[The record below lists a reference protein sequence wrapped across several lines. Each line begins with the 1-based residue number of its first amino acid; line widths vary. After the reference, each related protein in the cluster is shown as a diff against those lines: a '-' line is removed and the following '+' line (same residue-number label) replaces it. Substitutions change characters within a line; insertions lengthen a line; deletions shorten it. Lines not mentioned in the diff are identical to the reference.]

1 MKNKSILA
9 KARIIISVL
18 TVIVCMLIGCER
30 KQEVNLTR
38 LDLPEEETAL
48 QQEEQERTEAVTV
61 EETKAQEKTVS
72 QETEQSSL
80 VIHICGAVVNPGVYE
95 LPAGSRLYQ
104 AVEIAGG
111 FAPEASQDY
120 LNQAKVLN
128 DGMKLYIP
136 TEEEVLLAQQEG
148 TVPDYF
154 TETDEEELPSS
165 LPVLINI
172 NTASEAELCTLT
184 GIGTG
189 KAKSIIAYRTENG
202 RYEKIED
209 IKKVEGIKDGLFEK
223 IKDSITV

>member
-1 MKNKSILA
+1 MNNKSILA

-30 KQEVNLTR
+30 KQEIYLTQ
-38 LDLPEEETAL
+38 LDTSNEEAALQPEEETQA
-48 QQEEQERTEAVTV
+48 
-61 EETKAQEKTVS
+61 ETIVS
-72 QETEQSSL
+72 QETEPPHI
-80 VIHICGAVVNPGVYE
+80 VIHICGAVANPGVYE
-95 LPAGSRLYQ
+95 LTEGSRLYQ
-104 AVEIAGG
+104 AVEMAGG
-111 FAPEASQDY
+111 FAPEASRDY

-136 TEEEVLLAQQEG
+136 TEEEVLAAQQEG
-148 TVPDYF
+148 VLSDYL
-154 TETDEEELPSS
+154 TEAGEEELQNSQPG
-165 LPVLINI
+165 LVNI

-209 IKKVEGIKDGLFEK
+209 IMKVEGIKDGLFEK

>member
-1 MKNKSILA
+1 MNNKSILA

-30 KQEVNLTR
+30 KQEIYLTQ
-38 LDLPEEETAL
+38 LDTSEEEATLQPEEAK
-48 QQEEQERTEAVTV
+48 QAEEI
-61 EETKAQEKTVS
+61 VS
-72 QETEQSSL
+72 QETEPTHI

-95 LPAGSRLYQ
+95 LTEGSRLYQ
-104 AVEIAGG
+104 AVEMAGG
-111 FAPEASQDY
+111 FGPEASQDY
-120 LNQAKVLN
+120 LNQAQVLN

-136 TEEEVLLAQQEG
+136 TVEEVLVAQQEG
-148 TVPDYF
+148 ILPDYL
-154 TETDEEELPSS
+154 TEAGGEELQNSPPG
-165 LPVLINI
+165 LVNI

-209 IKKVEGIKDGLFEK
+209 IMKVEGIKDGLFEK

>member
-1 MKNKSILA
+1 MNNKSILA

-30 KQEVNLTR
+30 KQEIYLTQ
-38 LDLPEEETAL
+38 LDTSKEEATLPLEEEKQA
-48 QQEEQERTEAVTV
+48 EEI
-61 EETKAQEKTVS
+61 VS
-72 QETEQSSL
+72 QETEPPHI

-95 LPAGSRLYQ
+95 LTEGSRLYQ
-104 AVEIAGG
+104 AVEMAGG

-120 LNQAKVLN
+120 LNQAKVLI

-136 TEEEVLLAQQEG
+136 TEEEVLVAQQEG
-148 TVPDYF
+148 VLPDDL
-154 TETDEEELPSS
+154 TEAGEEELQNSS
-165 LPVLINI
+165 PGLVNI

-209 IKKVEGIKDGLFEK
+209 IMKVEGIKEGLFDK

>member
-1 MKNKSILA
+1 MNNKSILA

-30 KQEVNLTR
+30 KQEIYLTQ
-38 LDLPEEETAL
+38 LDTSKEEATTRTEGEKQEEEI
-48 QQEEQERTEAVTV
+48 VP
-61 EETKAQEKTVS
+61 
-72 QETEQSSL
+72 QETEPPHI
-80 VIHICGAVVNPGVYE
+80 VIHVCGAVVSPGVYVLTE
-95 LPAGSRLYQ
+95 GSRLYQ
-104 AVEIAGG
+104 AVEMAGG
-111 FAPEASQDY
+111 FAPEAAQDY
-120 LNQAKVLN
+120 LNQAKVLS

-136 TEEEVLLAQQEG
+136 TEEEVLVAQQEG
-148 TVPDYF
+148 VLPDYL
-154 TETDEEELPSS
+154 TEAVEEELQNSS
-165 LPVLINI
+165 PGLVNI

-209 IKKVEGIKDGLFEK
+209 IMKVEGIKDGLFEK